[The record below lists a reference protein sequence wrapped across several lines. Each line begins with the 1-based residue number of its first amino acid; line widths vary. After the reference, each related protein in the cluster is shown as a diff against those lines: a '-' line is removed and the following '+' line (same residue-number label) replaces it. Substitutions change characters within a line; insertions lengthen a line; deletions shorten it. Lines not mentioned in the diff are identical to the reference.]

1 MPPFRPGTEAR
12 CPRCSA
18 VLRHGREQSLAS
30 AAALSLA
37 CLIAYGV
44 TMLAPF
50 LSLNLLGRVRDSRVP
65 TGIEGFVQDGLWQV
79 GAMVAI
85 TLVALP
91 ALRVSLR
98 LIVLFGLQA
107 SRPPAW
113 LHRAFRWHERLGPWA
128 MLEVFLF
135 GALIAYSRMVDMATV
150 QIGPAAWSLGGLVL
164 LLSAADATLARQ
176 AVWQALEQR
185 GCTRAAPPTA
195 PPPAT
200 DVAEPTALPPA
211 SRRIGCGCCRLL
223 LEARNG
229 QACPRCGSALHRRRP
244 DSVARCWAL
253 IVSAAILYA
262 PANYYPVMNILRLG
276 QGGPHTILGGVVE
289 FVENGYWPLAAIV
302 FLASVAIPV
311 LKLLGLA
318 AMLLGIR
325 VRSSQH
331 LAGRTRLY
339 RFIDAIGRWSMI
351 DVFVVSVLIAL
362 VRFGELTNISAE
374 LGAACFGAVVV
385 LTIFAAQTFDP
396 RLMWDAAEGGAV
408 PADGWGR

>member
-1 MPPFRPGTEAR
+1 MPPYRPGTEAR

-30 AAALSLA
+30 AAALALA
-37 CLIAYGV
+37 CLIAYAI

-50 LSLNLLGRVRDSRVP
+50 LSLNLLGRTRDSRVA
-65 TGIEGFVQDGLWQV
+65 TGIEGFAQDGLWQV
-79 GAMVAI
+79 GAMVAV

-98 LIVLFGLQA
+98 LVVLFGLQA

-135 GALIAYSRMVDMATV
+135 GALIAYTRMVDMATV
-150 QIGPAAWSLGGLVL
+150 QIGPAAYSLGGLVL

-176 AVWQALEQR
+176 AVWQALERR
-185 GCTRAAPPTA
+185 GCTRTALRPAAPPA
-195 PPPAT
+195 
-200 DVAEPTALPPA
+200 AEAEALPPA

-223 LEARNG
+223 LEARDG
-229 QACPRCGSALHRRRP
+229 QACPRCGSTLHRRRP
-244 DSVARCWAL
+244 DSTARCWAL
-253 IVSAAILYA
+253 IASAAILYV
-262 PANYYPVMNILRLG
+262 PANTFPVMNILRLG

-302 FLASVAIPV
+302 FLASVAIPM

-325 VRSSQH
+325 LRSSRH

-362 VRFGELTNISAE
+362 VRFGEIANISAE

-385 LTIFAAQTFDP
+385 LTIFAAQAFDP
-396 RLMWDAAEGGAV
+396 RLMWDAA
-408 PADGWGR
+408 PPDGRGR